1 MLGEDLD
8 WAKNEAH
15 YEAEHYVITVLQ
27 SHDERD
33 EKLVEKLDKL
43 VSYWSY
49 IFEDDSLLLTFIE
62 EFNKKVPDFCKIN
75 EEQKAKYIKQTDLF

>member
-8 WAKNEAH
+8 WAKDEAH

-33 EKLVEKLDKL
+33 GKLVKKLDNL
-43 VSYWSY
+43 VSYWAD
-49 IFEDDSLLLTFIE
+49 IFEDDSLLLIFIE
-62 EFNKKVPDFCKIN
+62 EFNKKVPDFCQIS
-75 EEQKAKYIKQTDLF
+75 EEQKAEYIKQTDLF